1 MSTDEEHLR
10 QGLATNLKETFPKL
24 RRLYEE
30 DVKRFIKELAGRIN
44 DSDFV
49 NLCVQKTFDEAYKQL
64 ADLPKAIPGIASFR
78 TFFHE
83 VAERVF
89 VRELLELLVK
99 DRNRYLEWVYLAY
112 ESSLRSLLAYLCKK
126 DRNHPEVD
134 YCVQQTFENVIRAL
148 KNKSPDQIRALVRFG
163 SWLNEAAVTAFRGRE
178 RFGFRPIRMP
188 RRKEQGEQAAQEGQ
202 VAQDKQEEQAMQ
214 SEAVEQDGSTKQ
226 DEPVRGIVIDSLDQ
240 HRETVET
247 IPDPGKSPEDEL
259 LEQESREETA
269 RYLSSLPDRYGV
281 TLRKHYL
288 EGLKFAQIA
297 EQEHVEETVVKTW
310 AKRGRELLLAYLE
323 VKEFTEDEGMR
334 EYIDTLA
341 TPYRGVVLL
350 HFYEHLTLDKVADR
364 LHWTEKRAK
373 ESLARALKPLYDY
386 ARVSKA
392 LRESQ
397 AERDYVDQ
405 LPDSYR
411 MAVRLHFLERRT
423 FQQIVTGRGWTVKK
437 AMGYLHNGV
446 ERLRQHL
453 DEQLEKQQSDKK

>member
-10 QGLATNLKETFPKL
+10 QGLATNLKETFPEL
-24 RRLYEE
+24 RRLYEQ
-30 DVKRFIKELAGRIN
+30 VVRRIITRRAGNIN
-44 DSDFV
+44 NADFV
-49 NLCVQKTFDEAYKQL
+49 DLCVQKTFDEAFEQL
-64 ADLPKAIPGIASFR
+64 ADLPAKAIAEIRDPGEWLSGL
-78 TFFHE
+78 
-83 VAERVF
+83 AETVF

-112 ESSLRSLLAYLCKK
+112 ESSVRSLLAYLCRK
-126 DRNHPEVD
+126 DLNHPEVD
-134 YCVQQTFENVIRAL
+134 YCVQQTFESVIRAL

-163 SWLNEAAVTAFRGRE
+163 SWLNEAAVTAFKRRE
-178 RFGFRPIRMP
+178 RFGFLPIRMS
-188 RRKEQGEQAAQEGQ
+188 RGKEQGEQVEQGGQ
-202 VAQDKQEEQAMQ
+202 ATQ
-214 SEAVEQDGSTKQ
+214 SEAVEQDESAKR
-226 DEPVRGIVIDSLDQ
+226 DEPVQGIVIDSLDQ
-240 HRETVET
+240 HQETVET
-247 IPDPGKSPEDEL
+247 IADPGKSPEDEL
-259 LEQESREETA
+259 LEGEGREEAA
-269 RYLSSLPDRYGV
+269 RYLSSLPDHYGV

-288 EGLKFAQIA
+288 EGLKLAQIA

-392 LRESQ
+392 LRASQ
-397 AERDYVDQ
+397 AERAFVDG

-411 MAVRLHFLERRT
+411 IAVRLHFFERRT
-423 FQQIVTGRGWTVKK
+423 FQQIVTGRGWTIKK
-437 AMGYLHNGV
+437 AMGYLHYGV
-446 ERLRQHL
+446 ELLRQHL
-453 DEQLEKQQSDKK
+453 DEQLEKQQGDRK

>member
-1 MSTDEEHLR
+1 VD
-10 QGLATNLKETFPKL
+10 
-24 RRLYEE
+24 
-30 DVKRFIKELAGRIN
+30 
-44 DSDFV
+44 
-49 NLCVQKTFDEAYKQL
+49 LCVQKTFDEAYKQL
-64 ADLPKAIPGIASFR
+64 ADLPPRAIIEIADLR
-78 TFFHE
+78 KWLLE
-83 VAERVF
+83 GAETVF
-89 VRELLELLVK
+89 VYELLELLVK

-112 ESSLRSLLAYLCKK
+112 ESSVRSLLAYLCRK

-134 YCVQQTFENVIRAL
+134 YCVQQTFESVIRAL
-148 KNKSPDQIRALVRFG
+148 KNKSPDQIRALVRFR
-163 SWLNEAAVTAFRGRE
+163 SWLNEAAVTAFKGRE
-178 RFGFRPIRMP
+178 RFGFRPIRMAG
-188 RRKEQGEQAAQEGQ
+188 RKEQGEQVAQEEQ
-202 VAQDKQEEQAMQ
+202 VAQGNQGEQAMQ
-214 SEAVEQDGSTKQ
+214 SEAVEQDESTKQ
-226 DEPVRGIVIDSLDQ
+226 REPVRGIVIDSLDQ

-247 IPDPGKSPEDEL
+247 IPDSGKSPEDEL
-259 LEQESREETA
+259 LEKEGREETA

-323 VKEFTEDEGMR
+323 VKGFTEDEGMR

-350 HFYEHLTLDKVADR
+350 HFYEHLALDKIADR

-373 ESLARALKPLYDY
+373 ESLARAVKPLYDY
-386 ARVSKA
+386 VRVSKA

-397 AERDYVDQ
+397 AERDYVDE

-423 FQQIVTGRGWTVKK
+423 FQQIVTGRGWTIKK